1 MAANKLVHNYNANLQ
16 AFGQSGFDYVTT
28 GTINSHTYI
37 AISALED
44 ASISATSAGGGDSL
58 SSVTIPKGMTI
69 YGKFSSI
76 TVSSGKILAYREVE
90 DR

>member
-1 MAANKLVHNYNANLQ
+1 MAANKLVHDYNANLQ

-28 GTINSHTYI
+28 GTINTHAYI

-44 ASISATSAGGGDSL
+44 ASISATPSAGDSL

-69 YGKFSSI
+69 YGKFTSI